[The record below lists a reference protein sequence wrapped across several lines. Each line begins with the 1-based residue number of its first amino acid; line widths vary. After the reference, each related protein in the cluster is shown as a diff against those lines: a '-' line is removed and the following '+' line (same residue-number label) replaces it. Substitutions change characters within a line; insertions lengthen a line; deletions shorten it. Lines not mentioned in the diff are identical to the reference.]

1 MYFLSWL
8 VVTSHRYTS
17 FVRSLIAEKCAVDFG
32 STGQLYASLHSP
44 RPAISWQ
51 EVGKERIESLF
62 AAGVPPTPLPPPA
75 HPNQVRSCDVKKAFC
90 SRLGVSDR

>member
-44 RPAISWQ
+44 SPATSWQ
-51 EVGKERIESLF
+51 ELGKERMESLF
-62 AAGVPPTPLPPPA
+62 ACQTTISLA
-75 HPNQVRSCDVKKAFC
+75 S
-90 SRLGVSDR
+90 